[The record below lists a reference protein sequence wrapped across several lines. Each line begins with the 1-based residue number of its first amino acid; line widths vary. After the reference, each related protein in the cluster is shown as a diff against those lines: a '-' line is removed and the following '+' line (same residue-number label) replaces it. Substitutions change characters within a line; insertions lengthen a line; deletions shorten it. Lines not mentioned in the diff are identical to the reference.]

1 MYGKGGALALQEVS
15 RKKPVIMNRV
25 DMVMNQKAWD
35 IYMQPEIGSQLDL
48 TINSCA
54 QTEKTI
60 SNLTFTITGFADDS
74 GEVLVQLFHKEDKV
88 PLETHVTFGYAN
100 F

>member
-1 MYGKGGALALQEVS
+1 MAQVVGS
-15 RKKPVIMNRV
+15 IR
-25 DMVMNQKAWD
+25 NQQAWD
-35 IYMQPEIGSQLDL
+35 IHRQPEIGSQLDL

-54 QTEKTI
+54 QTEKPI

-74 GEVLVQLFHKEDKV
+74 GQVLVQLFHKEDKI
-88 PLETHVTFGYAN
+88 PLQTHFTFGYAN